1 MNRTEDQTALL
12 DAEKATGEEE
22 IEVDG
27 EKISKAEFKDFRNN
41 KEWKAA
47 NTQRAQELAA
57 ERAALASERQ
67 ALAEERRLRAAQEAD
82 RLEQQQPED
91 ELAGLKDDL
100 KISTDGLPS
109 PVDDEEGFKKG
120 LAERTE
126 QALSRVA
133 RKTLEIASSKASQA
147 TQDATRAA
155 VSAADVKGL
164 QSQIVA
170 ANEAQATQYFKDH
183 PEITSTEQ
191 NKIRNRL
198 VRDAEHGTEDPT
210 TRYFRFNEVAFEAAD
225 RTVRKEYYDKKARE
239 AGFNEGLSQRERA
252 ARAGEHVGGGGSG
265 RTPANTA
272 PIEDIAN
279 HLVSLPDGPART
291 RYLDSLGNRADELI
305 KFQYQQDLEAAGQA

>member
-1 MNRTEDQTALL
+1 MNRTEDHTALL

-82 RLEQQQPED
+82 RLEQQQPDD
-91 ELAGLKDDL
+91 ELEGLKDDL
-100 KISTDGLPS
+100 KISTEGLPS
-109 PVDDEEGFKKG
+109 PVDDEEGFKRG
-120 LAERTE
+120 FAERTE
-126 QALSRVA
+126 RALSKVA
-133 RKTLEIASSKASQA
+133 QKTLEIASSKASQA
-147 TQDATRAA
+147 TAEAARVAASTADAKA
-155 VSAADVKGL
+155 L

-170 ANEAQATQYFKDH
+170 ANETLATQYFKDH
-183 PEITSTEQ
+183 PEIIPAEQ
-191 NKIRNRL
+191 TKIRNRL
-198 VRDAEHGTEDPT
+198 VRDPEHGAEDPT
-210 TRYFRFNEVAFEAAD
+210 TRYFRFNEAAFEAAD
-225 RTVRKEYYDKKARE
+225 RTVRREYYDKKARE
-239 AGFNEGLSQRERA
+239 AGYNEGLSQRERA
-252 ARAGEHVGGGGSG
+252 ARAGEHVGGGGGG
-265 RTPANTA
+265 RTPASTA
-272 PIEDIAN
+272 PIEEIAN

-291 RYLDSLGNRADELI
+291 RYVDSLGNRADELI